1 VLTNETNMVIMA
13 QELCRAMG
21 IDIPALIQ
29 TIEDQGFNTA
39 SALPLND
46 RYSEMDID
54 DGHQ

>member
-1 VLTNETNMVIMA
+1 MLTNETNMVIMA